1 MILKTNYKDDILASG
16 TTVRKYTQITNSDGT
31 VSFVDATE
39 YQQEGDTFGAND
51 INSTNAEVNRSKDTK
66 PVTLLANSWVG
77 DDAPYSQTVAVEG
90 LLATDNPLIVS
101 QLEDG
106 ASKDTARAY
115 NKAFAIVASG
125 TGISKNGSATF
136 KVYKKP
142 QIDITI
148 GLKGV

>member
-16 TTVRKYTQITNSDGT
+16 TTVRKYTQVTNSDGT
-31 VSFVDATE
+31 VSFTDATE

-51 INSTNAEVNRSKDTK
+51 INSTNAEVNRSKNIA
-66 PVTLLANSWVG
+66 PVTLLADSWVG

-90 LLATDNPLIVS
+90 LLTTDNPLIVS

-106 ASKDTARAY
+106 ASKETARAY
-115 NKAFAIVASG
+115 NKAFGIIISG
-125 TGISKNGSATF
+125 TGKAENGIATF

-142 QIDITI
+142 EIDIII